1 MNLNTRINSLYK
13 TGVPSRFVINFAKMV
28 KKSHET
34 EKEIHVQLKKLRI
47 NPCREFFKC
56 PIATIKSVFD
66 KIEGVWWN
74 KEEDDHGR
82 VVSVVVK
89 SKRKKLFRKAKHFKF
104 NYKV

>member
-1 MNLNTRINSLYK
+1 MNLKTRINSLYK

-34 EKEIHVQLKKLRI
+34 EKEIHKKLKKLRI

-56 PIATIKSVFD
+56 PVATIKSVFD
-66 KIEGVWWN
+66 KIEGVWWKDN
-74 KEEDDHGR
+74 DDEEHV
-82 VVSVVVK
+82 VVSVVKK